1 MNARFLH
8 MGQGF
13 SVAALVMAAGMAR
26 AEDVTIAV
34 AGPMTGSV
42 ATIGEQLRHGA
53 ELAAEAINK
62 NGGAGGRTIK
72 ISIQDDACDPK
83 QAVAVA
89 NRIVSS
95 GIKFVDGH
103 ACSGSSIPA
112 AEVYAE
118 NGVLMMSPASSN
130 PKLTDDAGKNG
141 WTTIMRLYG
150 RDDAQGQFIGPWIKE
165 KFGDKKIA
173 ILHDKSAYG
182 KGLADG
188 VKASLN
194 AAGVKEVMYEGI
206 TPGEKDYTSV
216 VNRLKTQGV
225 EFVYFGGYHTEGG
238 LMKRQ
243 AADQGYQF
251 QLMMGDSIATPEFG
265 SVAGPAAD
273 GTLFTFPPDGRE
285 NEAAKGALAQF
296 QGIGFV
302 PEGFTLFSYAC
313 VQAMAEG
320 IAKANSTDPKAVAKA
335 LRSGNVDTVLG
346 PVSFDEKGDI
356 KNPKYNI
363 NVWKGGS
370 YSKLTQ

>member
-1 MNARFLH
+1 MNARSPYCL
-8 MGQGF
+8 
-13 SVAALVMAAGMAR
+13 SVLALLIGTGIAR
-26 AEDVTIAV
+26 SEDITIAV

-53 ELAAEAINK
+53 ELAAAAINK
-62 NGGAGGRTIK
+62 NGGVNGKTIK

-83 QAVAVA
+83 QAVAIA
-89 NRIVSS
+89 NRIVSQ

-130 PKLTDDAGKNG
+130 PKLTDDAAQNG
-141 WTTIMRLYG
+141 WITIMRLYG
-150 RDDAQGQFIGPWIKE
+150 RDDAQGKFIGPWIKE
-165 KFGDKKIA
+165 NYGSKKIA

-182 KGLADG
+182 KGLADV
-188 VKASLN
+188 VKAALN
-194 AAGVKEVMYEGI
+194 GAGVKEVLYEGI
-206 TPGEKDYTSV
+206 NPGEKDYNSV
-216 VNRLKTQGV
+216 VNRLKTAGA

-238 LMKRQ
+238 LIVRQ
-243 AADQGYQF
+243 AADQNYKF

-273 GTLFTFPPDGRE
+273 GTLFTFPPDGRDSE
-285 NEAAKGALAQF
+285 TAKSALAQF
-296 QGIGFV
+296 QEIGFV
-302 PEGFTLFSYAC
+302 PEGFTLFSYAT
-313 VQAMAEG
+313 VQALAGGM
-320 IAKANSTDPKAVAKA
+320 AKANSTDPKAVAKT
-335 LRSGNVDTVLG
+335 LRSTSVDTVLG
-346 PVSFDEKGDI
+346 PVTFDEKGDV

-363 NVWKGGS
+363 NVWKGGK

>member
-1 MNARFLH
+1 MNAKSYCVSLIALI
-8 MGQGF
+8 
-13 SVAALVMAAGMAR
+13 AATGLAR

-34 AGPMTGSV
+34 AGPMTGAV
-42 ATIGEQLRHGA
+42 ATIGEQLKHGA

-89 NRIVSS
+89 NRIASQ

-118 NGVLMMSPASSN
+118 SGILMMSPASSN
-130 PKLTDDAGKNG
+130 PKLTEDAGKNG

-150 RDDAQGQFIGPWIKE
+150 RDDAQGKFIGPWIKE
-165 KFGDKKIA
+165 KFGSKKIA

-182 KGLADG
+182 KGLADV

-194 AAGVKEVMYEGI
+194 DAGVKEVMYEGI
-206 TPGEKDYTSV
+206 NPGEKDYTSI

-243 AADQGYQF
+243 AADQGYTF

-285 NEAAKGALAQF
+285 SDAAKGALAQF

-302 PEGFTLFSYAC
+302 PEGFTLFSYAT
-313 VQAMAEG
+313 VQAIAEG
-320 IAKANSTDPKAVAKA
+320 IGKANSTDPKAVAKA
-335 LRSGNVDTVLG
+335 LRSGSVDTVLG